1 MNERLSAG
9 QRAFIDLGPL
19 GIFFVANYLYG
30 IMVGTAALMIATF
43 IVIVITLW
51 IEREVPPMPAV
62 TCLLVMVFGGLTLY
76 FDNDVFIK
84 LKPTIVNILFALAL
98 FLGILMRRNFL
109 KILLG
114 RVLHLTDYGWNV
126 ITKCWIGMF
135 LFLAGLNEILWRSF
149 DTDTWVT
156 FKVFGIPIIVLVFG
170 VMISPLLRKHQLADD
185 GKGS

>member
-1 MNERLSAG
+1 MNEKLSPG

-30 IMVGTAALMIATF
+30 IMIGTAALMVATF
-43 IVIVITLW
+43 IVIITTLW
-51 IEREVPPMPAV
+51 IEHKIPPMPAV

-76 FDNDVFIK
+76 FDNEVFIK
-84 LKPTIVNILFALAL
+84 VKPTIVNILFAVALAL
-98 FLGILMRRNFL
+98 GLLMRRNFL

-114 RVLHLTDYGWNV
+114 SVLHLTERGWNV

-156 FKVFGIPIIVLVFG
+156 FKVFGIPIIVLIFG
-170 VMISPLLRKHQLADD
+170 VMISPLLRKYQLADS
-185 GKGS
+185 KK